1 VLGVPASKPA
11 VIVPLVSSAAWVAWV
26 FCVTSAVFPELPDV
40 GETDFE
46 AHGVGVEIPLVSP
59 LRPLSRVRGQS
70 LRCNDSAYCNLTLT
84 HSVTKHIWNA

>member
-1 VLGVPASKPA
+1 VLGVPTSKPA
-11 VIVPLVSSAAWVAWV
+11 VIVPLVSSTAWV

-40 GETDFE
+40 GETNSE
-46 AHGVGVEIPLVSP
+46 AHRVGVEVRVVSP
-59 LRPLSRVRGQS
+59 PCPLRRVRGQS

>member
-1 VLGVPASKPA
+1 VLGVLTSKPA

-46 AHGVGVEIPLVSP
+46 AHGVGVEIRVVSP
-59 LRPLSRVRGQS
+59 PCPLSRVRG
-70 LRCNDSAYCNLTLT
+70 
-84 HSVTKHIWNA
+84 